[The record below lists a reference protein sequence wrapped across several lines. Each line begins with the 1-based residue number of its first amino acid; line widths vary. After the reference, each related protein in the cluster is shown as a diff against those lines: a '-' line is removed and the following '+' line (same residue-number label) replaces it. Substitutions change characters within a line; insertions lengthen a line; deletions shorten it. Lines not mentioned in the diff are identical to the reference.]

1 MRLTTPDYGRNRL
14 IDVTHT
20 QGNVLDY
27 ITLAEAKLWL
37 RVDGDEEDD
46 QITELL
52 DEAVQQAEQVTGR
65 SLTEKT
71 YTATYATFS
80 AEVPVPFAPI
90 DEIISVHRLNQGEEV
105 EITGYYVIADRLRF
119 ETVYGDSHPY
129 YQQGLKIVY
138 TAKVDSVP
146 VKTAI
151 KQMLLTN
158 YEDRQDNADSIMQV
172 PSNSR
177 KKLMKF
183 KRYVN

>member
-14 IDVTHT
+14 IEVVSSDPK
-20 QGNVLDY
+20 GEY
-27 ITLAEAKLWL
+27 ISLSNAKLWL
-37 RVDGDEEDD
+37 RKDGDDEDD
-46 QITELL
+46 LITEAL
-52 DEAVQQAEQVTGR
+52 DDVIGQAETMMGR
-65 SLTEKT
+65 SLIEKT

-90 DEIISVHRLNQGEEV
+90 DEIISVHRLNQGEETA
-105 EITGYYVIADRLRF
+105 ITGYYVIADRLRF

-138 TAKVDSVP
+138 TAKADSVP

-177 KKLMKF
+177 KKLLKF

>member
-1 MRLTTPDYGRNRL
+1 MSLTTPDYGRNRL
-14 IDVTHT
+14 VDVTHT
-20 QGNVLDY
+20 QGDALDY

-37 RVDGDEEDD
+37 RVDGDDEDD
-46 QITELL
+46 LIEEAL
-52 DEAVQQAEQVTGR
+52 DDVIGQAETMMAR
-65 SLTEKT
+65 SLIEKT

-90 DEIISVHRLNQGEEV
+90 DEIISVHRINQGEEV

-129 YQQGLKIVY
+129 YQQGLKIIY
-138 TAKVDSVP
+138 TAKADSVP

-158 YEDRQDNADSIMQV
+158 YEDRQDNADSIMEV

-177 KKLMKF
+177 KKLMRF
-183 KRYVN
+183 RRYA

>member
-1 MRLTTPDYGRNRL
+1 MSLITPDYGRNRL
-14 IDVTHT
+14 IEVVPSDPE
-20 QGNVLDY
+20 GEY
-27 ITLAEAKLWL
+27 ISLSDAKLWL
-37 RVDGDEEDD
+37 RKDGDDEDD
-46 QITELL
+46 LIEEAL
-52 DEAVQQAEQVTGR
+52 DDVIGQAETMMGR
-65 SLTEKT
+65 SLIEKT

-90 DEIISVHRLNQGEEV
+90 DEIISVHRINQGEEV

-138 TAKVDSVP
+138 AAKADNVP

-177 KKLMKF
+177 KKLLKF